1 MEFPSIP
8 HTCPTFTLSTTEMTL
23 SNFWQASEENK
34 LTAPEFNEAIR
45 IIQISKGLNS
55 DLVVKLE
62 KLRPQICKD

>member
-1 MEFPSIP
+1 
-8 HTCPTFTLSTTEMTL
+8 MTL